1 MQLDKDHFL
10 VNMNMAELIG
20 KKVLVQPSQV
30 ESTKGKDVVIGEE
43 WLSRMIKP
51 KGPKDGQWW
60 KNEGTKLQK
69 CPKATFDIPM
79 AKYKQGRAS
88 IRGRKNRTIQNTK
101 PDSMVSLS

>member
-10 VNMNMAELIG
+10 VNMNMVELVG

-51 KGPKDGQWW
+51 KGLKDGQWW
-60 KNEGTKLQK
+60 KNEGTNCRNAQRPLSTSPWPSTSKEGLASGGAK
-69 CPKATFDIPM
+69 TGPSKIPN
-79 AKYKQGRAS
+79 Q
-88 IRGRKNRTIQNTK
+88 TVWF
-101 PDSMVSLS
+101 P